1 MTMKVQ
7 TTLASG
13 ALKSQKAD
21 GIAVFFTSD
30 EQSFRRQKSAVVSLF
45 PDAKGILGSG
55 DFTGSKG
62 SVAMVYVGQGKTA
75 KKLFLVGLGSANAVT
90 AESVRRASSK
100 AARTAQSHSVKHLVF
115 SFPTNSHLE
124 HQVLAEAI
132 TEGSVLGVYKFDKYF
147 TVHKTP
153 SKIETI
159 TIHTEDSTAK
169 SSISAGIHFATGV
182 CKGVYLTRDLA
193 NAPNNE
199 IYPETLAARAKAAGK
214 EAGFSVTVLDKKKI
228 TDLKMGGLLAVNQGS
243 VRPPVF
249 IVMEHK
255 GGKKNDAPVVLVGK
269 GVTFDTGGI
278 SIKPGAGMME
288 MKMDMHGAA
297 SVIGAMYAVATLKLP
312 INLVCLV
319 PSTENMPSGSAYVP
333 GDVITHMNGK
343 TSEIDNTDA
352 EGRLILADALT
363 YADRFKPKAV
373 VDIATLTGACMI
385 ALGSVTSGLM
395 GNDASLISRLKHA
408 ADRTGEYVCELPL
421 HEDYEELIKSDV
433 ADVKN
438 SGGRAAGAITAAL
451 FLKKFIGDYSWAH
464 LDIAGTGIAP
474 KDGPYSPKGGSGV
487 GVRLFVD
494 MLRTWNNA

>member
-1 MTMKVQ
+1 K
-7 TTLASG
+7 AS
-13 ALKSQKAD
+13 
-21 GIAVFFTSD
+21 
-30 EQSFRRQKSAVVSLF
+30 RSA
-45 PDAKGILGSG
+45 
-55 DFTGSKG
+55 
-62 SVAMVYVGQGKTA
+62 QG
-75 KKLFLVGLGSANAVT
+75 
-90 AESVRRASSK
+90 
-100 AARTAQSHSVKHLVF
+100 HSVKNLVF
-115 SFPTNSHLE
+115 SFPTIPHLDT
-124 HQVLAEAI
+124 QALSEAI
-132 TEGSVLGVYKFDKYF
+132 IEGSVLGVYKFDKYF

-153 SKIETI
+153 SKVEAIG
-159 TIHTEDSTAK
+159 IHTGDKTTREAIT
-169 SSISAGIHFATGV
+169 AGIRFATGI
-182 CKGVYLTRDLA
+182 CRGVYLTRDLA

-199 IYPETLAARAKAAGK
+199 IYPESLAARAKAAGK
-214 EAGFSVTVLDKKKI
+214 EAGFSVNILDKKKI

-249 IVMEHK
+249 IIMEHH
-255 GGKKNDAPVVLVGK
+255 GGKKGDAPIVLVGK
-269 GVTFDTGGI
+269 GITFDTGGI

-297 SVIGAMYAVATLKLP
+297 SVIGAMTAAATLKLP
-312 INLVCLV
+312 VNLVCLV

-352 EGRLILADALT
+352 EGRLVLADALT
-363 YADRFKPKAV
+363 YADRYKPKAV

-395 GNDASLISRLKHA
+395 GTDPGLIARLKESG
-408 ADRTGEYVCELPL
+408 DRTGEYVCELPL
-421 HEDYEELIKSDV
+421 HEDYEDLIKSDV

-451 FLKKFIGDYSWAH
+451 FLKKFIGDYPWAH

-494 MLRTWNNA
+494 MLRSWK